1 MKVVYVAGPYRAPDA
16 WRVEQNIRA
25 AEEVAFEVAKLGHSY
40 ICPHTNARYFDGTLT
55 AQFWIDM
62 TMQLMLRCDGVV
74 LAPGWEDSAGSLGE
88 LMGKVGLKTGQKSI
102 PRVMG
107 ACIDL
112 LRPLPR
118 PVRLRVLDGIRTFVV
133 SDTNLVDHGP
143 EDEDPE

>member
-88 LMGKVGLKTGQKSI
+88 IAEAQ
-102 PRVMG
+102 R
-107 ACIDL
+107 
-112 LRPLPR
+112 RNLPIHR
-118 PVRLRVLDGIRTFVV
+118 FDYLNVPKLERWLDRLG
-133 SDTNLVDHGP
+133 
-143 EDEDPE
+143 

>member
-1 MKVVYVAGPYRAPDA
+1 
-16 WRVEQNIRA
+16 
-25 AEEVAFEVAKLGHSY
+25 
-40 ICPHTNARYFDGTLT
+40 
-55 AQFWIDM
+55 
-62 TMQLMLRCDGVV
+62 
-74 LAPGWEDSAGSLGE
+74 
-88 LMGKVGLKTGQKSI
+88 MGKVGLKTGQKSI